1 MAEALGWW
9 GVPLAIA
16 AGTMRGGTPFL
27 FVSLGECLTEKS
39 GKINLGLEGTLL
51 TGAMTAYATSYLTG
65 SPWLGLIVAG
75 LAGMVL
81 GFIHAWLCQ
90 QPRVND
96 VAVGIAMII
105 FGSGIA
111 FFFGKPF
118 IQPSAPKLPT
128 IDLGGWSSM
137 PALESALQISPLFLL
152 GVAIAPLMLWFF
164 KSTRWGLF
172 IRAVGDSPDAALAM
186 GVSIKQVRMLCII
199 AGSFLAGLGG
209 ASLSLYY
216 PGVWN
221 ENISSGQGLMAVALV
236 IFARWNPIQC
246 LYASLLFGG
255 AQALGPA
262 LQSVGITQ
270 GYYLFNAAPYVLT
283 LAIMII
289 TCSPKRTLTGA
300 PGALGQVTRPILR
313 GAMLETVN
321 FAVNGTLM
329 WGLELNGNLLNVG
342 ATFVREAKTE
352 PAYRL
357 WSIDDRHPAM
367 LRVTTGGSAIALEV
381 WRVPVAGLA
390 TILLQEPP
398 GIVYR

>member
-1 MAEALGWW
+1 MATETLGWW

-51 TGAMTAYATSYLTG
+51 TGAMSAYAVSYLTG
-65 SPWLGLIVAG
+65 SPWLGVIAAG
-75 LAGMVL
+75 GAGMVL
-81 GFIHAWLCQ
+81 GFIHGWLTQ
-90 QPRVND
+90 QPRVSD

-118 IQPSAPKLPT
+118 IQPSAPQLPT
-128 IDLGGWSSM
+128 LNLGGWSTIASVQE
-137 PALESALQISPLFLL
+137 ALRISPLFLL
-152 GVAIAPLMLWFF
+152 GVALAPIMTWFF

-172 IRAVGDSPDAALAM
+172 VRAVGDSPDAARAM
-186 GVSIKQVRMLCII
+186 GVSIARVRMMAII
-199 AGSFLAGLGG
+199 VGSGLAGIGG

-216 PGVWN
+216 PGIWS
-221 ENISSGQGLMAVALV
+221 ERISSGQGLMAVALV
-236 IFARWNPIQC
+236 IFARWKPMQC

-283 LAIMII
+283 LVIMMV
-289 TCSPKRTLTGA
+289 TCSPTRTLSGA
-300 PGALGQVTRPILR
+300 PGALG
-313 GAMLETVN
+313 A
-321 FAVNGTLM
+321 
-329 WGLELNGNLLNVG
+329 
-342 ATFVREAKTE
+342 
-352 PAYRL
+352 
-357 WSIDDRHPAM
+357 SD
-367 LRVTTGGSAIALEV
+367 
-381 WRVPVAGLA
+381 
-390 TILLQEPP
+390 
-398 GIVYR
+398 